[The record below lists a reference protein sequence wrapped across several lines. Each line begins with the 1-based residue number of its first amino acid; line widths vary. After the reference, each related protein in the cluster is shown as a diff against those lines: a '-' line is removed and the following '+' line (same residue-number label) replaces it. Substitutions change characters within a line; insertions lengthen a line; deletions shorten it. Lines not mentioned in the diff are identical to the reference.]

1 MGRITVFT
9 QPNCKYCDKVMC
21 VIRSI
26 IQALA
31 DELSAVKPA
40 YGIEIVTYDVSKDP
54 ARSAQCRKLTRAH
67 TVPQVFFNSEHIGNH
82 GSCTVFSRCGELR
95 RRLLQLAAEPH
106 QGLPAPEAALVKV
119 DADVA
124 FSSQP
129 TTAQLSTLAA
139 FGFNTV
145 LCLTHSDELGAL
157 SAEGAVAAST
167 GLTFTHLPPPHPAHV
182 STSHVEVD
190 LIPHIKCA
198 TPEHGPCTASAT
210 ACVAEQVIPPL
221 PLQPSTR
228 STSSSSTVGPLL
240 DFNRPPTRPARSGST
255 ASDGAVS
262 SPAVEA
268 ATASPDMQSMVSGLT
283 GVSDLSARDVWT
295 LDGADLAG
303 REPGEVAWTPDWFAT
318 AVAALEAAAKPV
330 LVHDTTGVAACAVA
344 LALAA
349 QRLGAAFPQV
359 LTWARTLGHELEEHA
374 DLATAVQAFLDPH
387 STAALEEDECP
398 QSPCGSSE
406 EAAGPGDTDA
416 AALDSL
422 SPIPA
427 PSAAL

>member
-1 MGRITVFT
+1 M
-9 QPNCKYCDKVMC
+9 
-21 VIRSI
+21 RSVTARAAG
-26 IQALA
+26 QGS
-31 DELSAVKPA
+31 SATLP
-40 YGIEIVTYDVSKDP
+40 TSTP
-54 ARSAQCRKLTRAH
+54 Q
-67 TVPQVFFNSEHIGNH
+67 VPQVFFNSEHIGNH

-221 PLQPSTR
+221 PPPAETGTGFSSTASPDAYDGDDDTQPSPLQPSTR

-268 ATASPDMQSMVSGLT
+268 AVASPDMQSMVSGLT

-387 STAALEEDECP
+387 GTAALEEDECP

-416 AALDSL
+416 ATLDSL